1 MELHIKDIFQG
12 FFTAFSPLLGLLKL
26 PLILI
31 FSVVMIFIS
40 LIGLNIIIGLIKGQR
55 FQKGTSKQYVK
66 KRNLLQKLLI
76 DLPKRIVA
84 DMFERDPDFFPYQGL
99 IIFEGRQ
106 GNGKTI
112 SAIQCARQM
121 QKEYLKAKC
130 ITNLYYKYE
139 DDELNHWSKLIDY
152 KNGIY
157 GVIAVL
163 DETQNWFSSNQSKN
177 FPPEMLQVITQN
189 RKNRRIIIGTAQNFY
204 LLAKAIRSQTTEVR
218 RCTTLFGCLT
228 IVRRFE
234 PILDSEGNVE
244 EFKKR
249 GFYFYVH
256 DKDLRESYDT
266 YHVIES
272 LKDSGF
278 KDNADLNTQEKET
291 INSIMVFN
299 QTIKKK

>member
-1 MELHIKDIFQG
+1 MLKTIYKG
-12 FFTAFSPLLGLLKL
+12 FFDLFLSLFSIFKI
-26 PLILI
+26 PLIIIALFIAIFLFLI
-31 FSVVMIFIS
+31 VTNI
-40 LIGLNIIIGLIKGQR
+40 LIGLFKGKK
-55 FQKGTSKQYVK
+55 FQKSTSYTRQK
-66 KRNLLQKLLI
+66 KRGFFSKIFI
-76 DLPKRIVA
+76 DLPKRIVD
-84 DMFERDPDFFPYQGL
+84 DMFAKNPDFFPYQGL

-112 SAIQCARQM
+112 SAIQFARQM
-121 QKEYLKAKC
+121 QREYSKSKV
-130 ITNLYYKYE
+130 ITNLNYKFQN
-139 DDELNHWSKLIDY
+139 DELNHWSKLINY

-189 RKNRRIIIGTAQNFY
+189 RKNRRVILGTAQNFY

-218 RCTTLFGCLT
+218 RCATFFGCLT
-228 IVRRFE
+228 LVRRFE
-234 PILDSEGNVE
+234 PILDSEGNVQ

-256 DKDLRESYDT
+256 DQELRDSYDT

-272 LKDSGF
+272 LSNSGF
-278 KDNADLNTQEKET
+278 KENADILANNIENTT
-291 INSIMVFN
+291 NNVVLIN
-299 QTIKKK
+299 QKGK